1 MKHDETAKQELI
13 LYLQQQIRTTDERLK
28 RFTHAVDG
36 KKYPKRFIFA
46 KLQNYIDDFL
56 EKKSGNKMIIIP
68 GFRGVGKTTLMAQA
82 CSRYHGAQHGQ
93 RTQHAQYEQNAKQV
107 SNVLFLSVED
117 VKNLFDA
124 GIAELMS
131 AYEDILGNNL
141 ESIKE
146 PILIFLDEIQSDPK
160 WAVTLKSLYE
170 KTSNIFFCC
179 TGSSAVVLQTTTN
192 LARRAVFEKMPP
204 MCFTEY
210 EMIKNNIDPTAELKE
225 KIRQAIYFSDNA
237 EGVYAGLLLLQ
248 AQVNQYWSKVNRADI
263 REYLSYGTLPFSFT
277 MPNETAVYDSIS
289 LLLDKIIKQDLPLLG
304 SFDANTLGVVKR
316 IIFAIAEN
324 DTTSLGVLEEK
335 FKINRLTIANI
346 FDALEKAELLIKIP
360 AYGSNMTI
368 AKKANKYLFMSPAI
382 RMSFFY
388 FTGQESTY
396 LTRQGKLLEDSIGSH
411 LYGEFILRGQ
421 GAMRYDSEQGGADFI
436 LQILNSRQI
445 IMEVGIGNKDKKQI
459 LNSMRKIKS
468 DYNIIFSSSELYLDK
483 ESGTISVPLD
493 CYFLM

>member
-1 MKHDETAKQELI
+1 MNQELI
-13 LYLQQQIRTTDERLK
+13 QYLQQQIRTTNERLK
-28 RFTHAVDG
+28 RFTHSTDG
-36 KKYPKRFIFA
+36 KKHPKRFMFV
-46 KLQNYIDDFL
+46 KLQKYIDDFL
-56 EKKSGNKMIIIP
+56 SKKSGNKMVVIP
-68 GFRGVGKTTLMAQA
+68 GFRGVGKTTLMAQT
-82 CSRYHGAQHGQ
+82 CTEY
-93 RTQHAQYEQNAKQV
+93 QNKV
-107 SNVLFLSVED
+107 SNVMFLSVED
-117 VKNLFDA
+117 AKSLFDA

-141 ESIKE
+141 ESVKE

-160 WAVTLKSLYE
+160 WAVTLKSLFE
-170 KTSNIFFCC
+170 KTTNVFFCC
-179 TGSSAVVLQTTTN
+179 TGSSALILQTTTN

-210 EMIKNNIDPTAELKE
+210 EMIKNGVYPPKLKE
-225 KIRQAIYFSDNA
+225 KIRQAVYFSSSA
-237 EGVYAGLLLLQ
+237 EDVYNGLLPLQ
-248 AQVNQYWSKVNRADI
+248 AQVNQYWSKVNRVDI
-263 REYLSYGTLPFSFT
+263 RAYLAYGTLPFSFL

-289 LLLDKIIKQDLPLLG
+289 LLLDKIIKQDLPMLG
-304 SFDANTLGVVKR
+304 NFDSNTLGVVKR

-335 FKINRLTIANI
+335 FKINRLTISSI

-411 LYGEFILRGQ
+411 LYREFILRGQ
-421 GAMRYDSEQGGADFI
+421 GSIRYDSEQGGADFI
-436 LQILNSRQI
+436 LQILNNKQI
-445 IMEVGIGNKDKKQI
+445 IIEVGMGDKDKKQI
-459 LNSMRKIKS
+459 INSMKKINS
-468 DYNIIFSSSELYLDK
+468 DYNLIFSGSELQIDK
-483 ESGTISVPLD
+483 EFKIVSVPLEY
-493 CYFLM
+493 YFLM